1 MAIHQAYRYALAPTP
16 SQEERLI
23 AFASAARFAYNWG
36 LALVKLRLN
45 LRRALGPSVEI
56 PWSYKALCSEFAR
69 SKDEVAPWRGEV
81 IVGSFQTGFHALGQA
96 LATYSRARRAGRRA
110 GFPRFRAKGRSPER
124 VFSQD
129 CRVIDSCHIGFPKVG
144 AVKTREK
151 TTKLLRLLR
160 SDPHA
165 RILRGTVSRSPR
177 GRWFVSFQVQRS
189 AKSRPVPRPRSVVGV
204 DLGLVRLA
212 TLSTGE
218 RISNPRPLQS
228 AQRRLR
234 RLQRQADRQRRANN
248 PKNFLSDGRI
258 RPGPKQWTRSHRMH
272 RTETR
277 LARLHERVA
286 NLRRERAHQ
295 LTTGLVREYGG

>member
-144 AVKTREK
+144 AIKTRRPQSFCACCGPIPMPGSCAGPFRAPRGGAGREFPGPALGQESPRAK
-151 TTKLLRLLR
+151 AALGRRRRPKGWSVSQL
-160 SDPHA
+160 SPPVSGS
-165 RILRGTVSRSPR
+165 RILARVSPPSAACVGCNARRIANDVPTTPRTFFRMAGSGRDRSS
-177 GRWFVSFQVQRS
+177 GRDRT
-189 AKSRPVPRPRSVVGV
+189 ACIAPRPGSPGFTSGSRTC
-204 DLGLVRLA
+204 A
-212 TLSTGE
+212 
-218 RISNPRPLQS
+218 
-228 AQRRLR
+228 
-234 RLQRQADRQRRANN
+234 AN
-248 PKNFLSDGRI
+248 
-258 RPGPKQWTRSHRMH
+258 GPTS
-272 RTETR
+272 
-277 LARLHERVA
+277 
-286 NLRRERAHQ
+286 
-295 LTTGLVREYGG
+295 